1 LKIEVDVDAAY
12 DTIDD
17 LISKIKIKLRHIYN
31 LFEDSFKR
39 LLPAISNETLQVPN
53 QSGCKFHP
61 GFATNLG
68 QLLLAP
74 PLGEKVWLLILGFVL
89 VVKCMLDEIYCIMKL
104 FTTCSQKRRLWR

>member
-17 LISKIKIKLRHIYN
+17 LISKNQNKTTSHIQ
-31 LFEDSFKR
+31 LAIEDSFKR
-39 LLPAISNETLQVPN
+39 LLESAISNETLGCQI

-68 QLLLAP
+68 QL
-74 PLGEKVWLLILGFVL
+74 
-89 VVKCMLDEIYCIMKL
+89 Y
-104 FTTCSQKRRLWR
+104 